1 MSYGP
6 IQVFTATMV
15 SGGDTAVFSLPNA
28 YSRAYFQ
35 LPSLSTNAELSV
47 KGSTDGTDFYVV
59 RHASSVAAPTAKVYA
74 SSVLNSIVP
83 AEDCIMPFIKLTAS
97 AVVSGGGTF
106 KMICVY

>member
-6 IQVFTATMV
+6 IQVFTASMA
-15 SGGDTAVFSLPNA
+15 SGGDTAIFALPNS

-35 LPSLSTNAELSV
+35 LSSLSTNAELSV
-47 KGSTDGTDFYVV
+47 KGSTDGTTYYVV
-59 RHASSVAAPTAKVYA
+59 RHASGVAAPTAKVFA
-74 SSVLNSIVP
+74 SSVGGSIVP
-83 AEDCIMPFIKLTAS
+83 AEDCILPYIKLTAS